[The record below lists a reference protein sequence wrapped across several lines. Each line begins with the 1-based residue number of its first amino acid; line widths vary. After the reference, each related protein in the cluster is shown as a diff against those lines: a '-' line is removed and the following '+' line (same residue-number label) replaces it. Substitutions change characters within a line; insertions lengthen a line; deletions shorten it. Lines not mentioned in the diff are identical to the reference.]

1 MNLFASIMESLRS
14 LRANKMRSGLT
25 MLGIFIGIGAV
36 IAMSS
41 VGFGVQNS
49 MTSEFAD
56 LGADKLEIFSGGMS
70 PSVRNQKPLTLTDVT
85 AIRAV
90 DNVVAVS
97 STLSLQG
104 ATVSREDVSSNV
116 SLTGI
121 DSSYLET
128 ESLTIASG
136 RAFNAKEN
144 QNGAFVVIIGSDIKS
159 RFFGDSETSAIGQ
172 SLRINNTPFTVV
184 GVLKESGSGMGGGS
198 NRAMFVPME
207 TMETRLNPTQRG
219 TRDLITVKVNTA
231 AVSIIEAEKVITE
244 ALRKSH
250 GIESGAAD
258 DFSVMNIG
266 SFLETFNQ
274 VFTVFVV
281 FLSAVSGISLLV
293 GGIGIMNIMLVTV
306 TERTKEIGLRK
317 AVGANS
323 GNIRTQF
330 LIESAVLSLVGGILG
345 IGFGIALSILIGVVA
360 TSMGYPITPVIDP
373 KIVLGACG
381 FSILIGIF
389 FGVYPAGRAAA
400 LEPVIALRTE

>member
-1 MNLFASIMESLRS
+1 MNLFASIIESLRS
-14 LRANKMRSGLT
+14 LRANKLRSGLT

-56 LGADKLEIFSGGMS
+56 IGADKLQIYSGGMGQ
-70 PSVRNQKPLTLTDVT
+70 PVRNKKALTPADIA
-85 AIRAV
+85 AIREI
-90 DNVVAVS
+90 DHIVAVS
-97 STLSLQG
+97 STLNLQS

-116 SLTGI
+116 SVTGI
-121 DSSYLET
+121 DEEYFAT
-128 ESLTIASG
+128 ESRTITSG
-136 RAFNAKEN
+136 RAFIQKERENA
-144 QNGAFVVIIGSDIKS
+144 GFVAIIGSDINS
-159 RFFGDSETSAIGQ
+159 RYFGDSETGAIGQ
-172 SLRINNTPFTVV
+172 SIRINNTPYTVV
-184 GVLKESGSGMGGGS
+184 GVLKESSGSRS
-198 NRAMFVPME
+198 NRAVLIPMS
-207 TMETRLNPTQRG
+207 TMETRLNPSQRG
-219 TRDLITVKVNTA
+219 KRDLISVKVNTA
-231 AVSIIEAEKVITE
+231 AISITAAEKLVKE

-250 GIESGAAD
+250 GIEPGEAD

-266 SFLETFNQ
+266 SYLETFKQ
-274 VFTVFVV
+274 VFTVFVI
-281 FLSAVSGISLLV
+281 FLSAVSGISLVV

-317 AVGANS
+317 ALGANS
-323 GNIRTQF
+323 GNIRIQF

-345 IGFGIALSILIGVVA
+345 IGFGIALAFLISFVA
-360 TSMGYPITPVIDP
+360 TSMGYPITPVVDP

-381 FSILIGIF
+381 FSILIGVF

>member
-1 MNLFASIMESLRS
+1 MNLFASIIESLRS

-56 LGADKLEIFSGGMS
+56 IGADKLQIYSGGMG
-70 PSVRNQKPLTLTDVT
+70 PSVRNKKALNPADIT
-85 AIRAV
+85 AIREI
-90 DNVVAVS
+90 DHIVAVS
-97 STLSLQG
+97 STLNLQS

-116 SLTGI
+116 SVTGI
-121 DSSYLET
+121 DEGYFAT
-128 ESLTIASG
+128 ESRTIVSG
-136 RAFNAKEN
+136 RAFIQKERENA
-144 QNGAFVVIIGSDIKS
+144 GFVAIIGSDINS
-159 RFFGDSETSAIGQ
+159 RYFGDSKTGAIGQ
-172 SLRINNTPFTVV
+172 SIRINNTPYTVV
-184 GVLKESGSGMGGGS
+184 GVLKESSGSRS
-198 NRAMFVPME
+198 NRAVLIPMS
-207 TMETRLNPTQRG
+207 TMETRLNPSQRG
-219 TRDLITVKVNTA
+219 KRDLISVKVNTA
-231 AVSIIEAEKVITE
+231 AISITAAEKLVKE

-250 GIESGAAD
+250 GIEPGEAD

-266 SFLETFNQ
+266 SYLETFKQ
-274 VFTVFVV
+274 VFTVFVI
-281 FLSAVSGISLLV
+281 FLSSVSGISLVV

-317 AVGANS
+317 ALGANS
-323 GNIRTQF
+323 GNIRIQF

-345 IGFGIALSILIGVVA
+345 IGFGIALAFLISVVA
-360 TSMGYPITPVIDP
+360 TSMGYPITPVVDP

-381 FSILIGIF
+381 FSILIGVF